1 MAGQWKEILDADK
14 LGSSN
19 GVAQLDAG
27 GKLTSA
33 QIPSIPPANIS
44 GVLSTSQIPS
54 LDASK
59 VTSGAFSSSRIPALD
74 ATKITSGSL
83 NADRIPTLAQA
94 KVSGLSTSLAGKVST
109 STTVNGKA
117 LPGNENLKTADI
129 IEEVGSLP
137 ESGLIGEI
145 CAFEGKLYVWK
156 GE

>member
-1 MAGQWKEILDADK
+1 MSGQWKEILDSDK
-14 LGSSN
+14 LGIAD
-19 GVAQLDAG
+19 GVAQLDAS
-27 GKLTSA
+27 GKLTSG

-59 VTSGAFSSSRIPALD
+59 VTSGAFSSSRIPSLD

-109 STTVNGKA
+109 STKVNGKA
-117 LPGNENLKTADI
+117 LSGDVNLKTSDI
-129 IEEVGSLP
+129 IEEVAELP
-137 ESGLIGEI
+137 ESGIIGEI
-145 CAFEGKLYVWK
+145 IAFEGTLYVWK

>member
-1 MAGQWKEILDADK
+1 MSGQWKEILDADK
-14 LGSSN
+14 LGAADEI
-19 GVAQLDAG
+19 AQLDAT
-27 GKLTSA
+27 GKLKST
-33 QIPSIPPANIS
+33 QIPEIDPTNIS
-44 GVLSTSQIPS
+44 GILSASQIPS

-59 VTSGAFSSSRIPALD
+59 VTSGAFSSSRIPSLD
-74 ATKITSGSL
+74 TTKIASGSL

-109 STTVNGKA
+109 STKVNGKA
-117 LPGNENLKTADI
+117 LSGDVTLKTADI